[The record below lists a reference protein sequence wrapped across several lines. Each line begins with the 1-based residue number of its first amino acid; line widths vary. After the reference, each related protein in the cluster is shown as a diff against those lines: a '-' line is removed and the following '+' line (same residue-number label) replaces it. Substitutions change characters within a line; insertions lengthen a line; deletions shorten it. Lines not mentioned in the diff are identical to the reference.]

1 MSSTTDEVSANKFIT
16 KYPTQLDEAPRF
28 PDAGLADPSAPTPT
42 DQDVVKTVFFV
53 NMAPGSLTG
62 DEKNKLAGIQQNVL
76 DFSCW
81 ASHLASVS
89 VQAKIDSKA
98 IPKDDNTQQGSYRAK
113 VMEWILNNKTTWLAK
128 TNVQNSSQNIEIE
141 KAQFHTEILKQALQG
156 LTVPATALQSLEKI
170 VTAIGD
176 GITLSSKT
184 EKTTQQYWI
193 MLTYYIY
200 HAESGVIQPI
210 IRTIGFEATNAT
222 AEYMAGKNEITIVK
236 FTCQFSGN
244 QFDFNNKVYEGIK
257 DSISAA
263 QIEDGKKM
271 LNDKTVVDIPL

>member
-1 MSSTTDEVSANKFIT
+1 MSYNTNGANANKFIT
-16 KYPTQLDEAPRF
+16 KFPSRLGDNPQLPG
-28 PDAGLADPSAPTPT
+28 AGPVDPNSPTPT
-42 DQDVVKTVFFV
+42 DQDLVKTVYFV
-53 NMAPGSLTG
+53 NMAPGSLPG
-62 DEKNKLAGIQQNVL
+62 AEQDKLAGIQQNVL

-98 IPKDDNTQQGSYRAK
+98 IAEDDSTEQGSYRAK
-113 VMEWILNNKTTWLAK
+113 VMDWILNNKTTWLAK
-128 TNVQNSSQNIEIE
+128 TSDANSSQEINVKRAE
-141 KAQFHTEILKQALQG
+141 FHTEILKQALQG
-156 LTVPATALQSLEKI
+156 LTVPATAFQSLEKI

-184 EKTTQQYWI
+184 GKTTQQYWI
-193 MLTYYIY
+193 MLTYYVY
-200 HAESGVIQPI
+200 YAESGVIQPI
-210 IRTIGFEATNAT
+210 IRTIGFEATNET
-222 AEYMAGKNEITIVK
+222 AEYMAGKNRIDTVK

-271 LNDKTVVDIPL
+271 INDRTMVDIPL